1 MDDFLLYLDIR
12 GIFSVLIFIRFK
24 EIYRMLSELF
34 FQVYYGF
41 LLILLGFSGPLV
53 IFIIISWLIQL
64 NDLYLSNH
72 HFISLIKVKLF
83 LH

>member
-41 LLILLGFSGPLV
+41 LLIL
-53 IFIIISWLIQL
+53 
-64 NDLYLSNH
+64 
-72 HFISLIKVKLF
+72 
-83 LH
+83 

>member
-1 MDDFLLYLDIR
+1 MLL
-12 GIFSVLIFIRFK
+12 
-24 EIYRMLSELF
+24 ELF

-64 NDLYLSNH
+64 NDLYLFNH

>member
-24 EIYRMLSELF
+24 EIYRMLLELF

-41 LLILLGFSGPLV
+41 LLILLGFSRPLV

-64 NDLYLSNH
+64 IDFY
-72 HFISLIKVKLF
+72 
-83 LH
+83 